1 MEVVETERK
10 LRELADFQRIKIK
23 VVILGAKETL
33 DKSYKI
39 ETCGACFGEN

>member
-1 MEVVETERK
+1 MEVVETEGM
-10 LRELADFQRIKIK
+10 LREPVDFQRIRIK
-23 VVILGAKETL
+23 VVILGAMETL

>member
-10 LRELADFQRIKIK
+10 LRELVDFQTIRIK
-23 VVILGAKETL
+23 VVILGAMETL

-39 ETCGACFGEN
+39 ETCGAYFGEN